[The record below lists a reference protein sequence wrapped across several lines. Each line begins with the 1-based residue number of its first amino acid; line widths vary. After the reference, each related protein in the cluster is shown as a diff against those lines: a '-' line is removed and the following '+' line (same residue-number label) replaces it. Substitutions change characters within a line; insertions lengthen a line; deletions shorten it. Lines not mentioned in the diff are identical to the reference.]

1 MGNYKKF
8 GNDNTRLVMFNTDNL
23 DNFESMQYD
32 RFSNSMDKASA
43 LQILI
48 NNVEGDYSQ
57 LSKQLSEI
65 AEEQYPSNEFF
76 EDNREYK
83 NGGGVGSS
91 QTEFTYSVI
100 IRPKSEQYYGVQFK
114 QYAGSKALILANRE
128 KFSKDFD
135 FDKSSEEFQKL
146 LKNYSDKCS
155 VDLDVYDSHKMIFP
169 KNFTL
174 NVTEQIDAEIN
185 EILESL
191 YYVEVTNKDNT
202 SLYIYNEFR
211 NEITADINTA
221 VDKIKSN
228 LPIEDSYD
236 ITIRV
241 IRMKDGKVVDT
252 QKVLKKDKLPRI
264 MVDWNNVKRVATIVE
279 EEGKRFDIKY
289 KDIIAFIREELDTP
303 QVIKSR
309 IKMLENLNIK
319 EEAKDNIA
327 KNIPIAI
334 KLNYYL
340 KYKMNYK
347 DGNFDIV
354 RGFKKGGG
362 VGEQIAKMGTTVITK
377 EYIDRFD
384 MLSSAYNMSDINYYM
399 FRGELKKPIEDVER
413 DIAKAKKEIELVNK
427 RLPFTTWELK
437 LKKGQNKFE
446 FLGDIYEIYSEKKPM
461 ESYGWRNRG
470 WEKAYYGIRKITNN
484 SEKDYFTQIPINEKK
499 EELISMLNWKFI
511 TSIYKQE
518 IAFPLP
524 ENDSFKGGG
533 KIKRSKES
541 IIADSRYNALPEGSR
556 KSKKYATIELANGTK
571 IRRRNANQTGDV
583 EGGRYYSE
591 KRPNHTDKSG
601 KVVVSVRT
609 KETKKVV
616 KTSVSVL
623 KPSDSIKFV
632 GINFK
637 KYNYTVGG
645 L

>member
-8 GNDNTRLVMFNTDNL
+8 GNDNTRLVKFNTDNL

-32 RFSNSMDKASA
+32 RFSNSMDKANA

-100 IRPKSEQYYGVQFK
+100 IKPKSEQYYGVQFK

-155 VDLDVYDSHKMIFP
+155 VDLDVYDSYKMIFP

-174 NVTEQIDAEIN
+174 NLTEQIDAEVN

-211 NEITADINTA
+211 NEITADIKTA
-221 VDKIKSN
+221 VEKIKSN

-241 IRMKDGKVVDT
+241 IRMKDGEVVDT

-347 DGNFDIV
+347 NGNFNIV
-354 RGFKKGGG
+354 RAFKK
-362 VGEQIAKMGTTVITK
+362 
-377 EYIDRFD
+377 
-384 MLSSAYNMSDINYYM
+384 
-399 FRGELKKPIEDVER
+399 
-413 DIAKAKKEIELVNK
+413 
-427 RLPFTTWELK
+427 
-437 LKKGQNKFE
+437 
-446 FLGDIYEIYSEKKPM
+446 
-461 ESYGWRNRG
+461 
-470 WEKAYYGIRKITNN
+470 
-484 SEKDYFTQIPINEKK
+484 
-499 EELISMLNWKFI
+499 
-511 TSIYKQE
+511 
-518 IAFPLP
+518 
-524 ENDSFKGGG
+524 GG
-533 KIKRSKES
+533 KIKRSNES
-541 IIADSRYNALPEGSR
+541 LIADSRYNALPEGRR
-556 KSKKYATIELANGTK
+556 KSKKYATIELTNGTK
-571 IRRRNANQTGDV
+571 VRRRNANQTGDV

-601 KVVVSVRT
+601 KVVVSVR
-609 KETKKVV
+609 KKVI
-616 KTSVSVL
+616 KKSVSVS
-623 KPSDSIKFV
+623 KASDSINFV

-637 KYNYTVGG
+637 RYDYTIGG